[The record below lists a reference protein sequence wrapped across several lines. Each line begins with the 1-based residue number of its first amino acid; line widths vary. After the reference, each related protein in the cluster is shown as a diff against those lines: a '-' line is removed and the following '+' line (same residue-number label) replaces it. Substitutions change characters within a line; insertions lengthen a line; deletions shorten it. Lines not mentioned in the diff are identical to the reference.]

1 MTGILILR
9 TNTSRLV
16 LIVAIPDSNIQLFC
30 EHFNGTIPVKLYLS
44 SWCRKWRFGE
54 FHFKNC
60 PPSRKSSFRERSPLV
75 SLLKP
80 YFKILLRWPCCWKSF
95 AGKRSVACVAAGPRT
110 RLNPLYSP
118 YTEGLERL
126 RRRLKKRGGRAR
138 ASRKVAPFHAVPSR
152 VPRASPISLKGH
164 GNDCHTGRPALYV
177 VLFLSLYLPFRFNC
191 TPFSL
196 SNMWYF

>member
-1 MTGILILR
+1 MAP
-9 TNTSRLV
+9 SRLSSTCPADAGSGV
-16 LIVAIPDSNIQLFC
+16 LGSFISKIARHL
-30 EHFNGTIPVKLYLS
+30 VKV
-44 SWCRKWRFGE
+44 RFVRAHRL
-54 FHFKNC
+54 FHFWN
-60 PPSRKSSFRERSPLV
+60 RT
-75 SLLKP
+75 LK
-80 YFKILLRWPCCWKSF
+80 YYCADCCWKSF

-138 ASRKVAPFHAVPSR
+138 ASRKVAPFHAMPSR
-152 VPRASPISLKGH
+152 VPRASPIPLKGH

>member
-30 EHFNGTIPVKLYLS
+30 EHFNGTIPVKLYLP

-60 PPSRKSSFRERSPLV
+60 SPSRKSSFRERSALV
-75 SLLKP
+75 ALWNRTLKYYYADAAFEKALLVKEA
-80 YFKILLRWPCCWKSF
+80 R
-95 AGKRSVACVAAGPRT
+95 GT
-110 RLNPLYSP
+110 RES
-118 YTEGLERL
+118 EQKG
-126 RRRLKKRGGRAR
+126 
-138 ASRKVAPFHAVPSR
+138 SSFHAVPSR
-152 VPRASPISLKGH
+152 VPRASPIPLKGH
-164 GNDCHTGRPALYV
+164 GNECQTGRLALYV
-177 VLFLSLYLPFRFNC
+177 VLFLSLYFPFRFNC